1 MTELKRSRQNKV
13 NEYLSKYAFF
23 AFSEEQFRDG
33 LKKLGAKEEDLLPL
47 SGTGGFILRDKAQGL
62 YEILKEIDQ
71 EKQAALSDPESAYK
85 LFLHALAD
93 HEYSYTGC
101 SSRIPHQD
109 EGVLLLIVA
118 FTWRDR
124 LVMDVLWLESS
135 RY

>member
-1 MTELKRSRQNKV
+1 MTELKRSRQNRV

-23 AFSEEQFRDG
+23 AFSEEQFREG

-85 LFLHALAD
+85 LFLHELAD
-93 HEYSYTGC
+93 HEYSYTG
-101 SSRIPHQD
+101 D
-109 EGVLLLIVA
+109 ETETLDSLGLTREEVEQS
-118 FTWRDR
+118 
-124 LVMDVLWLESS
+124 DVLSS
-135 RY
+135 ALRKAKQKLMEEK